1 MPDIAFTE
9 KLAKCIRYMFIEV
22 LAQRRATVPLTC
34 LVPVT
39 ATRPPPAQGMAG
51 LSLVMI
57 VGAIYKLS
65 SGDDNF
71 HLMAAGEAFFVL
83 WTMQALLVM

>member
-1 MPDIAFTE
+1 
-9 KLAKCIRYMFIEV
+9 MFIE
-22 LAQRRATVPLTC
+22 
-34 LVPVT
+34 
-39 ATRPPPAQGMAG
+39 GMAG

-57 VGAIYKLS
+57 VGAGYKIS
-65 SGDDNF
+65 SGSDNF